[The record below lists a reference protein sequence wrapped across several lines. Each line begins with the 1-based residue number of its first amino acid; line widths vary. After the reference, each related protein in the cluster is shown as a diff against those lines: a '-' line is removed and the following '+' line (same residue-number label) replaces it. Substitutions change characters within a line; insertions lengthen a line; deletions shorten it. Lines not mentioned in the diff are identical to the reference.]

1 MKRILGIDPGSRKT
15 GYGIIEVSGDTV
27 SWQASGTIKS
37 VNDSLADRLH
47 HIASHLRILVD
58 EHQPDTVAVEQVF
71 VYRNPDS
78 ALKLGQA
85 RGAAIA
91 AVAAFGIPVFE
102 YAPREIKKAIVGKGS
117 ANKQQVQH
125 MVKAILGLHKMPQE
139 DASDALAIAI
149 SHAYVSQMNSQLQA
163 ALSSI
168 QVNANLALQK
178 SGKRRKTRWTAS
190 SITTK

>member
-27 SWQASGTIKS
+27 SWLASGTIIS
-37 VNDSLADRLH
+37 NYDSLAERLH
-47 HIASHLRILVD
+47 VIASHLRQLMT
-58 EHQPDTVAVEQVF
+58 EHKPDTVAVEQVF

-91 AVAAFGIPVFE
+91 AVAGFGIPVFE

-125 MVKAILGLHKMPQE
+125 MVKAILGIHKIPKE
-139 DASDALAIAI
+139 DAADALAIAI

-168 QVNANLALQK
+168 QVNVNLAQHK
-178 SGKRRKTRWTAS
+178 TGKRRKLRWSAS
-190 SITTK
+190 SLPSK